1 MRIKKVIITGAAAA
15 MFAGSLLNVSAAESP
30 NGAYVKALK
39 ESGKENL
46 IIDVAAYRAAY
57 SDLDEAFGDNEDAYI
72 MHYLTAG
79 VFEGRTKGVLFNPL
93 AYAAAYGDISA
104 AFGDDIS
111 AIVDH
116 YVTFGVAENRTVGTA
131 NGYEDIAAAQKAETL
146 RTAAPGNSNNTNA
159 ASVNNGAGTGAS
171 TNSSIPAS
179 GNSGAGAAASASSN
193 SAASANSGNEGSTSN
208 TSNTQSYGHITR
220 IYSDESHSV
229 LIRVEYYDDAN
240 RLCEYSDVENYDA
253 ASNSYTEKVYRH
265 DEATGGE
272 VLLRTDTYVNGVRVS
287 SQ

>member
-1 MRIKKVIITGAAAA
+1 MPIKKIIITGAAVA

-30 NGAYVKALK
+30 NGDYVKALK
-39 ESGKENL
+39 ESGKAHL

-72 MHYLTAG
+72 QHYLTAG

-93 AYAAAYGDISA
+93 AYAAAYVDISA

-111 AIVDH
+111 AIVNH
-116 YVTFGVAENRTVGTA
+116 YVTFGIVENRTLGTA

-146 RTAAPGNSNNTNA
+146 RSAAPANSYNTNA
-159 ASVNNGAGTGAS
+159 AAGNIGSVAAGNAS
-171 TNSSIPAS
+171 SNIPAA
-179 GNSGAGAAASASSN
+179 GNNGAGAAANSNSN
-193 SAASANSGNEGSTSN
+193 SAASANSG
-208 TSNTQSYGHITR
+208 NTQSYGHITR
-220 IYSDESHSV
+220 IYEDHSDV

-240 RLCEYSDVENYDA
+240 HLCEYSVVENYDK
-253 ASNSYTEKVYRH
+253 ASNSYTEKVYRY
-265 DEATGGE
+265 DEVNDVQ
-272 VLLRTDTYVNGVRVS
+272 VLTRTDTYVNGVLVS

>member
-1 MRIKKVIITGAAAA
+1 MHIKKVIITGAAVA

-39 ESGKENL
+39 ESGKEKL

-116 YVTFGVAENRTVGTA
+116 YVTFGVAENRTLGTA

-146 RTAAPGNSNNTNA
+146 RSAAPGNSYNTNA
-159 ASVNNGAGTGAS
+159 APGNNGAGT
-171 TNSSIPAS
+171 
-179 GNSGAGAAASASSN
+179 AASESNN
-193 SAASANSGNEGSTSN
+193 SAATANSGNAESASN
-208 TSNTQSYGHITR
+208 TGNTQSYGHITR
-220 IYSDESHSV
+220 IYSDSSHSV

-253 ASNSYTEKVYRH
+253 ASNSYTEKVYRY
-265 DEATGGE
+265 DEATNGE
-272 VLLRTDTYVNGVRVS
+272 VLLRTDTYVNGVLVS
-287 SQ
+287 SR

>member
-1 MRIKKVIITGAAAA
+1 MHIKKVMIAGAAAA

-93 AYAAAYGDISA
+93 AYAEAYGDISA

-111 AIVDH
+111 AIVNH
-116 YVTFGVAENRTVGTA
+116 YVTFGVAENRTLGTA

-146 RTAAPGNSNNTNA
+146 RTAASGNSYSTNA
-159 ASVNNGAGTGAS
+159 AAGNNGAGAAGSASSNIPAAGNNGAGTAA
-171 TNSSIPAS
+171 NS
-179 GNSGAGAAASASSN
+179 NSN
-193 SAASANSGNEGSTSN
+193 SAASANSGN
-208 TSNTQSYGHITR
+208 TQSYGHITR
-220 IYSDESHSV
+220 VYSDSSHSV

-240 RLCEYSDVENYDA
+240 RLCEYSDVVNYDA

-272 VLLRTDTYVNGVRVS
+272 VLLRTDTYVNGVLVS
-287 SQ
+287 SR

>member
-1 MRIKKVIITGAAAA
+1 MHIKKVIITGAAVA
-15 MFAGSLLNVSAAESP
+15 MFAGSLLNVSAAESS

-39 ESGKENL
+39 ESGKEKL

-116 YVTFGVAENRTVGTA
+116 YVTFGVAENRTLGTA

-146 RTAAPGNSNNTNA
+146 RSAAPGNSYNTNA
-159 ASVNNGAGTGAS
+159 APGNNGAGAAES
-171 TNSSIPAS
+171 TSSNVPAV
-179 GNSGAGAAASASSN
+179 GNDGDDAAGSESNN
-193 SAASANSGNEGSTSN
+193 SAATANSGNAGSASN
-208 TSNTQSYGHITR
+208 TGNTQSYGHITR
-220 IYSDESHSV
+220 IYSDSSHSV

-253 ASNSYTEKVYRH
+253 ASNSYTEKVYRY
-265 DEATGGE
+265 DEATNGE
-272 VLLRTDTYVNGVRVS
+272 VLLRTDTYVNGVLVS
-287 SQ
+287 SR